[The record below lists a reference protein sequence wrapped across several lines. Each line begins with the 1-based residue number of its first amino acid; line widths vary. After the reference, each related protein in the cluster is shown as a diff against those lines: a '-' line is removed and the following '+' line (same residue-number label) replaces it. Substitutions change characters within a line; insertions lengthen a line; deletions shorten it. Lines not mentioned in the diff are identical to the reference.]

1 MSKAITDVSLYLEGA
16 AAAELVDDW
25 ALGHSEAFSS
35 SWDELGSREVELS
48 TNAGMEIGDVLTLWE
63 LQSNCAWSQCY
74 IYNLDLQWRLISI
87 SENCLSEVFL
97 KLNESII
104 SGIRIK
110 DLQTDKAT
118 TLSIDIS
125 RSISKRVL
133 IFGSLWTQNASVSG
147 SRPSKKVS
155 KSVHSSSGFPF
166 HTQCFP
172 IKSTDLY

>member
-125 RSISKRVL
+125 RSISKRSYVTWL
-133 IFGSLWTQNASVSG
+133 FWDIIFYSFGVENSNLEIFSV
-147 SRPSKKVS
+147 
-155 KSVHSSSGFPF
+155 
-166 HTQCFP
+166 
-172 IKSTDLY
+172 Y

>member
-1 MSKAITDVSLYLEGA
+1 MSKAITDVSLYLKGA

-25 ALGHSEAFSS
+25 AIGHSEASSS
-35 SWDELGSREVELS
+35 SWDELASREVELCLAQS
-48 TNAGMEIGDVLTLWE
+48 INAGMEIGDVLTLGE

-97 KLNESII
+97 KLKESII
-104 SGIRIK
+104 SGTSIK

-118 TLSIDIS
+118 TLWINVSTT
-125 RSISKRVL
+125 ISKWVL

-147 SRPSKKVS
+147 SRPSNKVS

-166 HTQCFP
+166 QTQCLP
-172 IKSTDLY
+172 I